1 MEMFLCGN
9 PPWWDLCGMYSCS
22 CCQRGPKRGQRGKR
36 LQVASIAIERF
47 ALITFAITRV
57 TNPGCL
63 RYPTRLESR
72 NAFALPIIRPETSP
86 SPFCILIKL
95 APIFFIRTCHCLWLT
110 VRRLICFFSLVFVSV
125 AFFSSDRWNH
135 FNWCRWWWVRALF
148 FMVCTEINKY
158 EGILQKIIEKVDK
171 FGIDKWFSHI

>member
-1 MEMFLCGN
+1 MIFWGVTSLYKMESITLGAFRGFPFPLPLPFAPLMGSQKR
-9 PPWWDLCGMYSCS
+9 WRCS
-22 CCQRGPKRGQRGKR
+22 SVGTRLGGIFVGCTVAAAAKGDPNGGQRGKR

-95 APIFFIRTCHCLWLT
+95 APIFFYSYLPLPMAYC
-110 VRRLICFFSLVFVSV
+110 
-125 AFFSSDRWNH
+125 
-135 FNWCRWWWVRALF
+135 
-148 FMVCTEINKY
+148 
-158 EGILQKIIEKVDK
+158 
-171 FGIDKWFSHI
+171 